1 MLPHVS
7 AVTAV
12 REKRRKF
19 ALREIKNN
27 AGKGYAAGRINLC
40 ASSTERAYMPCKF
53 DYSRLLRRLVK
64 FALKF
69 SSNLR
74 LINLTEPWLVLVG
87 AAL

>member
-1 MLPHVS
+1 MLPDVS
-7 AVTAV
+7 AVTAA

-19 ALREIKNN
+19 ALRETKK
-27 AGKGYAAGRINLC
+27 AQARAHAAGRVNLSQ
-40 ASSTERAYMPCKF
+40 ARGAYPPCKF
-53 DYSRLLRRLVK
+53 DGFGSARRLVK

-74 LINLTEPWLVLVG
+74 LINLTEPWRVLVG